1 MASIAN
7 SRVIRAVALP
17 ILMAALSLFW
27 VALVLVVARL
37 D

>member
-1 MASIAN
+1 MSSIAN
-7 SRVIRAVALP
+7 SRVARAIALP
-17 ILMAALSLFW
+17 GLMAALSLFW